1 MKIVH
6 VGIILFGTIFLA
18 VPAPVFAYGAAKL
31 QLALTPSWNDN
42 KPGLKDVGKAAM
54 AQGKE
59 VQSQLEGPLKTIKA
73 INDLQK
79 MQNKLDT
86 LTNDDKRMEPDYK
99 PAGTPDVP
107 SKCLE
112 NKACRPCY
120 TEAYGKVNATRKN
133 LEKVRAKY
141 EFTHRFSAQ
150 GIAYMQ
156 AAGNAGGGIAAM
168 GAQAEVTKVNESL
181 TGFDEVVRRK
191 NTELLG
197 KLEGN
202 LREVSVCE
210 AKYYKNDD
218 WYDRYGYMYYQF
230 MVAHYDYVK
239 TF

>member
-1 MKIVH
+1 MKIIH
-6 VGIILFGTIFLA
+6 TSIILLSTIFLA
-18 VPAPVFAYGAAKL
+18 APSTVSAYGAAKL

-42 KPGLKDVGKAAM
+42 KPSLKDVGKAAM
-54 AQGKE
+54 AQGNE
-59 VQSQLEGPLKTIKA
+59 VKGQLDGPLKTLKA
-73 INDLQK
+73 IDDLQK
-79 MQNKLDT
+79 MQKNLDT

-99 PAGTPDVP
+99 PPGTPDVP

-120 TEAYGKVNATRKN
+120 TEAYGKVNTTRKN

-141 EFTHRFSAQ
+141 EFTHRFTTQ

-168 GAQAEVTKVNESL
+168 GAQAEVNKVNESL
-181 TGFDEVVRRK
+181 SGFDEAVRSK
-191 NTELLG
+191 NSELLG

-202 LREVSVCE
+202 LREVGICE

-230 MVAHYDYVK
+230 MQAHYAYSN
-239 TF
+239 